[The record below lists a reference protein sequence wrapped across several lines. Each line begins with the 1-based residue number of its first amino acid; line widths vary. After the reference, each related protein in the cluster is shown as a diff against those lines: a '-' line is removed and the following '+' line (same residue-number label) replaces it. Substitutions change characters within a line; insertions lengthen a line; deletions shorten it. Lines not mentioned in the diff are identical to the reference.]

1 LGYLEA
7 VEWNTIALVTQIM
20 IGCTT
25 PTIANPNTIEVGFK
39 PDFILAR
46 RMIATMTSSP
56 RVGLPIVTATP
67 KSSPT
72 RHPSKVDRNP
82 SQWIQQTS

>member
-56 RVGLPIVTATP
+56 RVCLAP
-67 KSSPT
+67 
-72 RHPSKVDRNP
+72 DRDGYAKIIPNQA
-82 SQWIQQTS
+82 SIES